1 MLYFFLSGFS
11 LKSHV
16 TDLSSLFDTFHIK
29 GINENNCEDI
39 RRHLVIAMAGKH
51 APKKLHLEFL
61 DQLTPVKRQML
72 LDYMEVISFLEIGVY
87 DEDKEFLLQQS
98 TLFESLESLKLNCH
112 SSKGENDG
120 VICEALLVKHAH
132 NLKNLE
138 IYFLKEK
145 LSVPV
150 LPVIDSLVL
159 NGVGKEAA
167 QSLYEQ
173 SRNTITSFTNLG
185 VNIQLSNSAAYK
197 GECLFPF
204 LKIIAK
210 CIFN

>member
-1 MLYFFLSGFS
+1 M
-11 LKSHV
+11 

-29 GINENNCEDI
+29 GINEDNCEDI

-51 APKKLHLEFL
+51 APKKLRLEFR

-72 LDYMEVISFLEIGVY
+72 LDYMEVISFLAISVY

-98 TLFESLESLKLNCH
+98 TLFESLGGLKLTFDSFLQN
-112 SSKGENDG
+112 NRA
-120 VICEALLVKHAH
+120 VCEALLVKHAL

-138 IYFLKEK
+138 VYGLDGN

-159 NGVGKEAA
+159 ALVGKEAA

-173 SRNTITSFTNLG
+173 SRNTITSFTHLED
-185 VNIQLSNSAAYK
+185 NIQLSNSAAYK
-197 GECLFPF
+197 AECLFPF
-204 LKIIAK
+204 LKIIILSAFS
-210 CIFN
+210 I

>member
-1 MLYFFLSGFS
+1 MLYFFLSCFS

-29 GINENNCEDI
+29 INEDNCEGI

-51 APKKLHLEFL
+51 APKKLRLEFR

-72 LDYMEVISFLEIGVY
+72 LDYMEVISFLAISVY

-98 TLFESLESLKLNCH
+98 TLFESLGGLKLTFDSFLQN
-112 SSKGENDG
+112 NRA
-120 VICEALLVKHAH
+120 VCEALLVKHAL

-138 IYFLKEK
+138 VYGLDGN

-159 NGVGKEAA
+159 ALVGKEAA

-173 SRNTITSFTNLG
+173 SRNTITSFTYLG
-185 VNIQLSNSAAYK
+185 GYDIQLSNSAAYK

-204 LKIIAK
+204 YR
-210 CIFN
+210 